1 MQRAKRKKKPKM
13 KDIFVRKDNILTFI
27 ELAACLP
34 ALKRRGSTAKI
45 ENGVLTITL
54 PKMKLEEPAKK
65 IQIE

>member
-1 MQRAKRKKKPKM
+1 
-13 KDIFVRKDNILTFI
+13 
-27 ELAACLP
+27 LP
-34 ALKRRGSTAKI
+34 SSVKEEGSTAKI